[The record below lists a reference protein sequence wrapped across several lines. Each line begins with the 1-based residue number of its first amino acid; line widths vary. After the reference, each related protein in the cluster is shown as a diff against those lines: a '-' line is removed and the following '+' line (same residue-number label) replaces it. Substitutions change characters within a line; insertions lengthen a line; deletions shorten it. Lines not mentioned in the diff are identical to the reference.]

1 MTDLRVKPK
10 LLIQSTSYLYLCFQ
24 LNLLNFCRLGNFV
37 MGFFMALI
45 ALVLGFILEYGKDFF
60 DAETL
65 DALKELAITM
75 L

>member
-1 MTDLRVKPK
+1 
-10 LLIQSTSYLYLCFQ
+10 
-24 LNLLNFCRLGNFV
+24 

-45 ALVLGFILEYGKDFF
+45 ALVLGFILEYGKDIF